1 MRKDSSSSVSVEREV
16 PSSLEAIADRQ
27 NEIRLEVLHGGGP
40 GRDERGAARERARAA
55 TFGAATFIDPSS
67 RCESGPEASALRVDP
82 ETSPA
87 TEPTAPRR
95 GGLLQGVRRCFGIDE
110 EEVPELMARQSDRIE
125 QLRDLVR
132 ETQEMHEV
140 ALAQVYSE
148 EVEPL
153 RRKLRESDL
162 AACVQDEEMLTLREQ
177 LQRAQDRSAGAEVAH
192 RSGIAHG
199 AGGSGG
205 GGGAAEASASNE
217 PVSNARPSSNEEKPP
232 IRGVSPRSS
241 TQPNRAPPTRGA
253 PPNSGRSMF
262 RLGLRRGSSQA
273 IESLEA
279 RMLAAEE
286 QALVALAGRARA
298 ERDGAE
304 QRKARLRAEAT
315 LELLA
320 TSVQSTAA
328 DEADL
333 RLRLAEAR
341 ERSAHGHGAAE
352 AHPHG

>member
-162 AACVQDEEMLTLREQ
+162 AARVQDEEMLTLREPVAAGTGS
-177 LQRAQDRSAGAEVAH
+177 LRWCRSRASLRGSPTALAGA
-192 RSGIAHG
+192 
-199 AGGSGG
+199 
-205 GGGAAEASASNE
+205 
-217 PVSNARPSSNEEKPP
+217 
-232 IRGVSPRSS
+232 
-241 TQPNRAPPTRGA
+241 
-253 PPNSGRSMF
+253 
-262 RLGLRRGSSQA
+262 
-273 IESLEA
+273 
-279 RMLAAEE
+279 AAEE
-286 QALVALAGRARA
+286 APPRPAQATSPSRTRARPRTRRSRPSA
-298 ERDGAE
+298 GYRRGARRNQTGRPQPE
-304 QRKARLRAEAT
+304 GR
-315 LELLA
+315 
-320 TSVQSTAA
+320 
-328 DEADL
+328 
-333 RLRLAEAR
+333 RLARAAR
-341 ERSAHGHGAAE
+341 CSGSG
-352 AHPHG
+352 

>member
-1 MRKDSSSSVSVEREV
+1 
-16 PSSLEAIADRQ
+16 
-27 NEIRLEVLHGGGP
+27 
-40 GRDERGAARERARAA
+40 
-55 TFGAATFIDPSS
+55 
-67 RCESGPEASALRVDP
+67 
-82 ETSPA
+82 
-87 TEPTAPRR
+87 
-95 GGLLQGVRRCFGIDE
+95 
-110 EEVPELMARQSDRIE
+110 MARQSDPSA
-125 QLRDLVR
+125 LRDLVR

-162 AACVQDEEMLTLREQ
+162 AARVQDEEMLTLREQ

-304 QRKARLRAEAT
+304 QRRARLRAEAT

-333 RLRLAEAR
+333 RLRRRGERAKRAR
-341 ERSAHGHGAAE
+341 AGAAE

>member
-1 MRKDSSSSVSVEREV
+1 M
-16 PSSLEAIADRQ
+16 
-27 NEIRLEVLHGGGP
+27 N
-40 GRDERGAARERARAA
+40 
-55 TFGAATFIDPSS
+55 
-67 RCESGPEASALRVDP
+67 P
-82 ETSPA
+82 ETSLPPA
-87 TEPTAPRR
+87 RTEARR
-95 GGLLQGVRRCFGIDE
+95 VGLLQGVRRCFGIDE

-153 RRKLRESDL
+153 RRKLKESDL
-162 AACVQDEEMLTLREQ
+162 AAHVQDEEMLTLREQ
-177 LQRAQDRSAGAEVAH
+177 LQRAHDRSAGAEGAR
-192 RSGIAHG
+192 RSASIHG
-199 AGGSGG
+199 AGGDEGGVGG
-205 GGGAAEASASNE
+205 GGEASAGNE
-217 PVSNARPSSNEEKPP
+217 MPTADEWASSIDERPTT
-232 IRGVSPRSS
+232 RGDLPRSS
-241 TQPNRAPPTRGA
+241 TATPQPNLGAPPPSPRGGAPPTIGRRS
-253 PPNSGRSMF
+253 NSGRSMF
-262 RLGLRRGSSQA
+262 RPRGPRRGSSQA
-273 IESLEA
+273 VESLEA